1 MRAAEKLEF
10 YAMSKGR
17 LRAAVATLILLA
29 VVASIVNLIYLWAT
43 S

>member
-1 MRAAEKLEF
+1 VGAAEKLEF

-17 LRAAVATLILLA
+17 LRAALATIVLLV
-29 VVASIVNLIYLWAT
+29 VVAAIVDLIYLWAT